1 MSSVPT
7 TTALSSKQ
15 IIVNELHRAARR
27 KFARR
32 RTIVKGLNDLF
43 QADLMEFQPHARL
56 NKQYKFVLVVIDCF
70 SKFVWTRPL
79 KSKSGKEVALAME
92 SIFKLKVPRNLQVD
106 QGKEFYNSSV
116 SKVCRDFK
124 VNMYSSFQSTKASFA
139 ERVIRTLKGKIYRN
153 FSLRGNYKWIDV
165 LQDLT
170 DDYNRTPHSAI
181 GRIKPVNVNEKNESL
196 ILKSFFSKGNLK
208 RFGRAKLKVGDH
220 VRISKFKSVF
230 AKGYTPN
237 WSTELFRVKKI
248 NLTNPVTYKLEDYK
262 GSPILGCFYEPELQ
276 KTAQKD
282 VFLVEKVLRRKGD
295 RFYVK
300 WLGFPNENNSW
311 INRRDMR

>member
-1 MSSVPT
+1 M
-7 TTALSSKQ
+7 
-15 IIVNELHRAARR
+15 
-27 KFARR
+27 
-32 RTIVKGLNDLF
+32 KGLNDLF

-153 FSLRGNYKWIDV
+153 FSLRGNYKWIE
-165 LQDLT
+165 
-170 DDYNRTPHSAI
+170 I
-181 GRIKPVNVNEKNESL
+181 
-196 ILKSFFSKGNLK
+196 
-208 RFGRAKLKVGDH
+208 
-220 VRISKFKSVF
+220 
-230 AKGYTPN
+230 
-237 WSTELFRVKKI
+237 
-248 NLTNPVTYKLEDYK
+248 
-262 GSPILGCFYEPELQ
+262 
-276 KTAQKD
+276 
-282 VFLVEKVLRRKGD
+282 
-295 RFYVK
+295 
-300 WLGFPNENNSW
+300 
-311 INRRDMR
+311 